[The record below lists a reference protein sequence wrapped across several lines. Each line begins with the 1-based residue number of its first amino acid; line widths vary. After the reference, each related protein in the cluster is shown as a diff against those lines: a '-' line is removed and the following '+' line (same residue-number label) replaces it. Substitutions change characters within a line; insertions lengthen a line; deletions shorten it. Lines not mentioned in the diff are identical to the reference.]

1 MGCLTKH
8 IHCHFPS
15 QSPINNPTPNT
26 TTHSAFGDA
35 SAGTEYGDEAMG
47 MDIGMLGASGGR
59 LRLPAV
65 KEQKHSA

>member
-1 MGCLTKH
+1 MHRLPIPPHTKQSKP
-8 IHCHFPS
+8 PS
-15 QSPINNPTPNT
+15 TPAPN
-26 TTHSAFGDA
+26 SAFGDA

-59 LRLPAV
+59 LRLPAA